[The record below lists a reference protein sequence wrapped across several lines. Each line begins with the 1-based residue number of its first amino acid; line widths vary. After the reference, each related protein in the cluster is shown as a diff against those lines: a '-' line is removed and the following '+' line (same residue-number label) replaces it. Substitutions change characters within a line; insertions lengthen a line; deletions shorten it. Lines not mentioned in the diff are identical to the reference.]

1 MLHKQSGSDDLGRWV
16 WQQIRVDG
24 VRSVYIIT
32 AYQVCPKPPSTSKM
46 KTAWH
51 QQYRGLVRKGLR
63 NPDPRE
69 RFMFD
74 PGKFL
79 IEIRNDGADFI
90 LGWDATRYG

>member
-1 MLHKQSGSDDLGRWV
+1 
-16 WQQIRVDG
+16 
-24 VRSVYIIT
+24 
-32 AYQVCPKPPSTSKM
+32 M

-79 IEIRNDGADFI
+79 IEIRNDGADYI